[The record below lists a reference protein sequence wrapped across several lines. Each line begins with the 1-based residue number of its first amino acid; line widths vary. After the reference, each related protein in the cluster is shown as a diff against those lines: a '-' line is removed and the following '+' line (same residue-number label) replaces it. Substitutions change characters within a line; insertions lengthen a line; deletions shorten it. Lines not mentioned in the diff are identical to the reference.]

1 MIAWPRRGR
10 LWLVV
15 GQVACLATIVLAG
28 RASAERPSSGGQ
40 GVWVAVAVAA
50 ALISAAGNGV
60 WLGTLRRAANG
71 RRQRVFTRLAGKAG
85 EPHLPPPKQAERTPA
100 GSPAAIGEGMQAVMV
115 AGLTLRHRPDC
126 PLVSGKD
133 VVPATADAEP
143 CGWCSP

>member
-10 LWLVV
+10 LWLLV
-15 GQVACLATIVLAG
+15 GQAACLATIVLAG
-28 RASAERPSSGGQ
+28 RASAERASSGGQ

-71 RRQRVFTRLAGKAG
+71 RRQRVFT
-85 EPHLPPPKQAERTPA
+85 HLSGQAERTAA
-100 GSPAAIGEGMQAVMV
+100 GSPAAAGDGGPAVMV
-115 AGLTLRHRPDC
+115 AGLTLRHAPDC
-126 PLVSGKD
+126 PLVAGKD

>member
-10 LWLVV
+10 LWLLV

-28 RASAERPSSGGQ
+28 RASAERASSGAQ

-71 RRQRVFTRLAGKAG
+71 RRQRVFTRLAGKAAPT
-85 EPHLPPPKQAERTPA
+85 EADCLAAEA
-100 GSPAAIGEGMQAVMV
+100 EGVPAVMV

-126 PLVSGKD
+126 PLVAGKD
-133 VVPATADAEP
+133 VVPAIADAQP

>member
-10 LWLVV
+10 LWLLV
-15 GQVACLATIVLAG
+15 GQVSCLATIVLAG
-28 RASAERPSSGGQ
+28 RASAERASSGGQ

-60 WLGTLRRAANG
+60 WLSTLRRAANG
-71 RRQRVFTRLAGKAG
+71 RRQRVFTRLAGKA
-85 EPHLPPPKQAERTPA
+85 ERTVA
-100 GSPAAIGEGMQAVMV
+100 GSPAAIGEGVQTVMV

-126 PLVSGKD
+126 PLVAGKV

>member
-1 MIAWPRRGR
+1 VIAWPRRGR
-10 LWLVV
+10 LWLLV
-15 GQVACLATIVLAG
+15 GQVACLATILLAG

-40 GVWVAVAVAA
+40 GLWVAVAVAA

-71 RRQRVFTRLAGKAG
+71 RRQRVSTRLAGKAG
-85 EPHLPPPKQAERTPA
+85 RTPA
-100 GSPAAIGEGMQAVMV
+100 GSPAAIGDGAQAVMV

-126 PLVSGKD
+126 PLVAGKD

>member
-1 MIAWPRRGR
+1 VIAWPRRGR
-10 LWLVV
+10 LWLLV

-40 GVWVAVAVAA
+40 GVWVAVAIAA

-60 WLGTLRRAANG
+60 WLGALRRAANG
-71 RRQRVFTRLAGKAG
+71 RRQRVFTRLADK
-85 EPHLPPPKQAERTPA
+85 AERAPA
-100 GSPAAIGEGMQAVMV
+100 DSSAAIGEGVQAVMV

-126 PLVSGKD
+126 PLVAGKD
-133 VVPATADAEP
+133 VVSATADAEP

>member
-1 MIAWPRRGR
+1 VIAWPRRGR
-10 LWLVV
+10 LWLLV

-40 GVWVAVAVAA
+40 GVWVAVAIAA

-60 WLGTLRRAANG
+60 WLGALRRAANG
-71 RRQRVFTRLAGKAG
+71 RRQRVFTRLADK
-85 EPHLPPPKQAERTPA
+85 AERAPA
-100 GSPAAIGEGMQAVMV
+100 DSSAAIGEGVQAVMV

-126 PLVSGKD
+126 PLVAGKD

>member
-10 LWLVV
+10 LWLLI
-15 GQVACLATIVLAG
+15 GQVSCLATIVLAG
-28 RASAERPSSGGQ
+28 RASAERASSGGQ

-60 WLGTLRRAANG
+60 WLATLRRAANG
-71 RRQRVFTRLAGKAG
+71 RRQRVFTRLAGKT
-85 EPHLPPPKQAERTPA
+85 ERTAA
-100 GSPAAIGEGMQAVMV
+100 GSAAAIGEGGQGVMV

-126 PLVSGKD
+126 PLVAGKD
-133 VVPATADAEP
+133 VVPATADAAP

>member
-10 LWLVV
+10 LWLLV
-15 GQVACLATIVLAG
+15 GQVSCLATIVLAG
-28 RASAERPSSGGQ
+28 RASAERASSGGQ

-60 WLGTLRRAANG
+60 WLSTLRRAVNG
-71 RRQRVFTRLAGKAG
+71 RRQRVFTRLAGKA
-85 EPHLPPPKQAERTPA
+85 ERTVA
-100 GSPAAIGEGMQAVMV
+100 SSPAAIGEGVQTVMV

-126 PLVSGKD
+126 PLVAGKV

>member
-10 LWLVV
+10 LWLLV

-28 RASAERPSSGGQ
+28 RASAERASSGGQ
-40 GVWVAVAVAA
+40 GVWLAVAVAA

-60 WLGTLRRAANG
+60 WLGTVRRAANG
-71 RRQRVFTRLAGKAG
+71 RRQRVFTRLAGKAR
-85 EPHLPPPKQAERTPA
+85 EPHLPPRKQAERAAA
-100 GSPAAIGEGMQAVMV
+100 GFPAAGESVQAVMV

-126 PLVSGKD
+126 PLVAGKD
-133 VVPATADAEP
+133 VVPATADAQP

>member
-1 MIAWPRRGR
+1 VIAWPRRGR
-10 LWLVV
+10 LWLLV
-15 GQVACLATIVLAG
+15 GQAACLATIVLAG
-28 RASAERPSSGGQ
+28 RASAERASAGGQ

-71 RRQRVFTRLAGKAG
+71 RRQRVFTRLAGKAR
-85 EPHLPPPKQAERTPA
+85 EPHLPPPKQAP
-100 GSPAAIGEGMQAVMV
+100 GSPAAAGEGVQAVMV

-126 PLVSGKD
+126 PLVAGKD

>member
-71 RRQRVFTRLAGKAG
+71 RRQQVFTRLAGKA
-85 EPHLPPPKQAERTPA
+85 ERTPA
-100 GSPAAIGEGMQAVMV
+100 GSAAAIGDGVQAVMV

-126 PLVSGKD
+126 PLVAGKD